1 MAEQIAKIISDY
13 LEQAALERRYSAHS
27 LRGYRHDLL
36 EFLAYLEEQG
46 IREPA
51 KIEVNLL
58 RAFLSRLLRKNA
70 KSSVAR
76 KVAAIRAC
84 FKFVQRKGWIQE
96 NPALHLRAPKTA
108 RSIPPF
114 LSEREA
120 EHLLQSSPDPDW
132 LLRRDQAIL
141 ELFYASGIRLSELA
155 GLNWTDVD
163 FSIRMVRVKGK
174 GGRERVVPLGRVAI
188 EALRA
193 YREAREDA
201 GLKKSG
207 LQAADREALFLN
219 RTGGRLTDRTIAR
232 RLKKR
237 ALAAGLSPAVSPHA
251 LRHSFAT
258 HLLNA
263 GADLRVV
270 QELLGH
276 QSLSTTQK
284 YTHISLG
291 HLMEVYK
298 KAFPRP

>member
-1 MAEQIAKIISDY
+1 MAQSLAQIIRDY
-13 LEQAALERRYSAHS
+13 LEQSALERRYSDHS

-36 EFLAYLEEQG
+36 EFQAYLEEQG
-46 IREPA
+46 VRDPE
-51 KIEVNLL
+51 KIELHL
-58 RAFLSRLLRKNA
+58 IRAYLSRLLQKNR
-70 KSSVAR
+70 KSSVGR

-84 FKFVQRKGWIQE
+84 FKFAQRKGWLEQ
-96 NPALHLRAPKTA
+96 NPAVHLRSPKTEKHL
-108 RSIPPF
+108 PPF
-114 LSEREA
+114 LSEGEA
-120 EHLLQSSPDPDW
+120 EHLLKPSMEAAW
-132 LLRRDQAIL
+132 LLQRDQAIF

-155 GLNWTDVD
+155 GLSRGDVD

-188 EALRA
+188 EALKV
-193 YREAREDA
+193 Y
-201 GLKKSG
+201 
-207 LQAADREALFLN
+207 QAALAEAEQEDKRLKVTDREALFLN
-219 RTGGRLTDRTIAR
+219 RLGGRMTDRTIAR

-237 ALAAGLSPAVSPHA
+237 VLAAGLSPDISPHA

-276 QSLSTTQK
+276 KSLSTTQK

-291 HLMEVYK
+291 KLLEVYK